1 MQSRM
6 SVVGT
11 LALFVLSIAYPAV
24 SQNPQDRK
32 APQTRPA
39 PASRPSNPGGGNRP
53 NPGGG
58 GKPNPGGG
66 NRPNPGGGN
75 NNRPQPGRPNPGNGN
90 NRPQPGRPNP
100 GNGNN
105 RPQPGRPNPGGNRPP
120 SRPNPGRPP
129 QWGRPPQ
136 NRPSYNFRP
145 NNRSYL
151 HNYYRRSLLGINRLN
166 RPRFII
172 GGFFP
177 FAYIPYITPLPP
189 QVYGQLPPPPPGY
202 SMGYYDGY
210 LVVYDPITYFIANVV
225 DLLD

>member
-11 LALFVLSIAYPAV
+11 LALFVLSSAYPAV
-24 SQNPQDRK
+24 SQNPQDRQ

-39 PASRPSNPGGGNRP
+39 PASRPANPGGGNRP

-58 GKPNPGGG
+58 
-66 NRPNPGGGN
+66 NRPKPGGGN

-90 NRPQPGRPNP
+90 NRPQPSRPNPNP

-166 RPRFII
+166 RPRFTI

-210 LVVYDPITYFIANVV
+210 VVVYDPITYFIANVV

>member
-1 MQSRM
+1 MHSRI
-6 SVVGT
+6 SLLGT
-11 LALFVLSIAYPAV
+11 LVVFALSTMSPAT
-24 SQNPQDRK
+24 SQSPQDRSN

-39 PASRPSNPGGGNRP
+39 PGGNRP
-53 NPGGG
+53 SP
-58 GKPNPGGG
+58 G
-66 NRPNPGGGN
+66 NRPGPGNGSG
-75 NNRPQPGRPNPGNGN
+75 QGNGN

-100 GNGNN
+100 GNGGS
-105 RPQPGRPNPGGNRPP
+105 RPRPGRPNPGRPNPGSRPP
-120 SRPNPGRPP
+120 SRPGPGRPP

-145 NNRSYL
+145 NNRPYL

-166 RPRFII
+166 RPRFTV

-177 FAYIPYITPLPP
+177 FAFIPYISSLPP

-210 LVVYDPITYFIANVV
+210 VVVYDPVTYFIANVV
-225 DLLD
+225 DLLE